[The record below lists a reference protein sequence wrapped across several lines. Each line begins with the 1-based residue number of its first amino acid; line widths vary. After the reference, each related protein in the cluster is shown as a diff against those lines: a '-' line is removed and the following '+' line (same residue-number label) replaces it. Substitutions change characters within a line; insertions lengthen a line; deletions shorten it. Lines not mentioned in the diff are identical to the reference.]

1 MTTSDPVEQ
10 ELAIRQPRSLVAC
23 QLEHLVKRP
32 YSGLA
37 MLVVSVWLPL
47 PPVVRA
53 VQNRVMLFAHRRR
66 SKMRQTVEGRAILSF
81 WTWLSGFAA
90 ACFVA
95 TILALLGALGGSL
108 LNFVTVVVV
117 LTVILTPIFLFT
129 ARLQCGPVYRPPVT
143 RPPAA
148 PPRLGPTP
156 LGTHGTAAWATL
168 ADLEGAEGQPALLHD
183 APGDS
188 PALGF
193 VNGKWLLAPEESHV
207 LTVAPPGAG
216 KGVSTVIPN
225 LLTYQGSVV
234 VFDPKGENFFVTAST
249 RREFQP
255 VFCLDPFGVTG
266 RPTSGLNPIDLLD
279 PQSPEF
285 GDQAG
290 VIADMLVIPT
300 PGSKDP
306 YWDKKARAVLRTL
319 LLYVAAMYGPGPK
332 RSLRMVREILSFGK
346 EDLDAVVADMKAYQ
360 DEDGLL
366 RRAAADIEQMNEK
379 ERLSVLSTLR
389 SHTEFLESPLVA
401 EALER
406 SSFDIRDLCGERG
419 VSVYIVLPADKITA
433 YAGLARV
440 WLATCRNA
448 LLMARNRNAKR
459 VLFLLD
465 EVAQLQR
472 MQTIL
477 DMASLWRGYG
487 LTLWLIFQDLGQ
499 MKSIYPDGEWQTLM
513 SCCAA
518 KQFFGVD
525 DYDTSELISKTI
537 GQTTVLSNAYM
548 QGENSSEATTTGQT
562 YGTNASTG
570 SSMSFTKGQMT
581 SGFNASQGSS
591 VSASISETL
600 THGRSSSQTQ
610 TEAARA
616 LITPDEVRTM
626 RPDHQVL
633 LLRSRKPIH
642 VPKPAAYF
650 DELSPLFGFADDN
663 PTR

>member
-1 MTTSDPVEQ
+1 VSVGANDQ
-10 ELAIRQPRSLVAC
+10 DSLALHQPRSLIAC
-23 QLEHLVKRP
+23 QLEHLAKRP
-32 YSGLA
+32 YAGVT
-37 MLVVSVWLPL
+37 MLLLSAWMPL
-47 PPVVRA
+47 PPVARP
-53 VQNRVMLFAHRRR
+53 VQNAVIAAARRLR
-66 SKMRQTVEGRAILSF
+66 SKMERTAEGRATLSF
-81 WTWLSGFAA
+81 WTWLSGFFV

-95 TILALLGALGGSL
+95 IILAALGATGGSL
-108 LNFVTVVVV
+108 VDFATVIVV
-117 LTVILTPIFLFT
+117 LTIILTPVYLFT
-129 ARLQCGPVYRPPVT
+129 ARLRCGPAYRPPSA
-143 RPPAA
+143 PPAI
-148 PPRLGPTP
+148 PKRLGPTP

-168 ADLEGAEGQPALLHD
+168 ADLSGNEGQPPLLHD

-188 PALGF
+188 PVLGYL
-193 VNGKWLLAPEESHV
+193 NGKWLLAPEESHV

-216 KGVSTVIPN
+216 KGVSTVVPN
-225 LLTYQGSVV
+225 LLTYKGSVV
-234 VFDPKGENFFVTAST
+234 VFDPKGENYFVSAAT

-266 RPTSGLNPIDLLD
+266 RPTSGLNPVDLLD
-279 PQSPEF
+279 PHSPEF

-346 EDLDAVVADMKAYQ
+346 DDLDALVKDMKAYQ

-379 ERLSVLSTLR
+379 ERLTVLSTLR

-401 EALER
+401 EAIER
-406 SSFDIRDLCGERG
+406 SSFDIRDLCGEAG

-448 LLMARNRNAKR
+448 LLINKNPNAKR

-487 LTLWLIFQDLGQ
+487 LTLWLVFQD
-499 MKSIYPDGEWQTLM
+499 
-513 SCCAA
+513 
-518 KQFFGVD
+518 
-525 DYDTSELISKTI
+525 
-537 GQTTVLSNAYM
+537 
-548 QGENSSEATTTGQT
+548 
-562 YGTNASTG
+562 
-570 SSMSFTKGQMT
+570 
-581 SGFNASQGSS
+581 
-591 VSASISETL
+591 
-600 THGRSSSQTQ
+600 
-610 TEAARA
+610 
-616 LITPDEVRTM
+616 
-626 RPDHQVL
+626 
-633 LLRSRKPIH
+633 
-642 VPKPAAYF
+642 
-650 DELSPLFGFADDN
+650 
-663 PTR
+663 